1 MLGEKDQ
8 KKKAKGVKGS
18 TLKLITF
25 DDYKQSLFTFQNLI
39 RIQHLIRSR
48 KYEVHPI
55 TQDKVALSWH
65 EDKKEL
71 ISGTTDTFPW
81 GYKNTTPIEVDDID
95 V

>member
-1 MLGEKDQ
+1 MGEKDE

-18 TLKLITF
+18 TLKTITF

-39 RIQHLIRSR
+39 RTQHLIRSR
-48 KYEVHPI
+48 KHEVYSI

-65 EDKKEL
+65 DDKRVL
-71 ISGTTDTFPW
+71 ISGTTDTLPW
-81 GYKNTTPIEVDDID
+81 GYKTTTSMEVDDID